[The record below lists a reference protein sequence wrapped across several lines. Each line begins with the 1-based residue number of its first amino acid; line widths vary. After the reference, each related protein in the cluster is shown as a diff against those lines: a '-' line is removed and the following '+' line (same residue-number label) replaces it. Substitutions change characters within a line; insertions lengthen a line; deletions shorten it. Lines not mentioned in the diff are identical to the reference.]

1 MLPETQA
8 LIDEAEIR
16 SGNPV
21 HVIVD
26 RDLAVSATIR
36 MARHGVRQH
45 IVQVKPSKASDYF
58 IANQILFM
66 LRMVELPENQ
76 RFDFSPNDAGATAMA
91 EIVRSAPMAED
102 VVGPDGTSIS
112 DGLAKW
118 ALMQVRSI
126 PIGMRVDQKIF
137 RDMPSLRASL
147 ETGIGEQNRDNLSAI
162 QRAQGLVPLPEQ
174 HFWPAAAEAM
184 GFNDGGRELLRLY
197 DEVPGDPSHD
207 KQLVDA
213 WAGRLGLSAWYHW
226 IPYEP

>member
-76 RFDFSPNDAGATAMA
+76 RFDFSPNDAAATAMA

-126 PIGMRVDQKIF
+126 PIGMHVDQKIF
-137 RDMPSLRASL
+137 RDMPSAKACAAPNDSLVMLVTLLTGARCLRHSPCVAS
-147 ETGIGEQNRDNLSAI
+147 IG
-162 QRAQGLVPLPEQ
+162 
-174 HFWPAAAEAM
+174 
-184 GFNDGGRELLRLY
+184 
-197 DEVPGDPSHD
+197 
-207 KQLVDA
+207 
-213 WAGRLGLSAWYHW
+213 
-226 IPYEP
+226 